1 MYADHVLPDYLRA
14 GLGVV
19 FAGTSVS
26 TTSAARGH
34 YYSNPTNKF
43 WSLLGATGLLGDIV
57 LGPEDDVRI
66 NDFRIGL
73 TDIVKAR
80 AESSDSR
87 LETADFDVASF
98 VAKVEDHR
106 PLVIAFN
113 GGLAAKAVARHLGRS
128 VPSAAADWQIAGAQ
142 VYRLP
147 SSSGAA
153 AIGTDTKVQA
163 WQAFGA
169 WLRAD
174 IVVAG

>member
-1 MYADHVLPDYLRA
+1 MYARRVLPDYLCA
-14 GLGVV
+14 GLSVV
-19 FAGTSVS
+19 FVGTSVS
-26 TTSAARGH
+26 TTSAAHGH
-34 YYSNPTNKF
+34 YYSNPSNKF
-43 WSLLGATGLLGDIV
+43 WSLLGATGLLGDAA

-87 LETADFDVASF
+87 LEVKDFDVAGL
-98 VAKVEDHR
+98 VAKMEEYR
-106 PLVIAFN
+106 PLAIAFN
-113 GGLAAKAVARHLGRS
+113 GALAAKVVARHLDRS
-128 VPSAAADWQIAGAQ
+128 VPVAGADWQIAGAG

-153 AIGTDTKVQA
+153 AIGTDMKRQA

-169 WLRAD
+169 WLRTSMIAR
-174 IVVAG
+174 

>member
-1 MYADHVLPDYLRA
+1 MYARHVLPDYLRA
-14 GLGVV
+14 GLSVV
-19 FAGTSVS
+19 FVGTSVS

-34 YYSNPTNKF
+34 YYSNPSNKF
-43 WSLLGATGLLGDIV
+43 WSLLGATGLLDDAV

-66 NDFRIGL
+66 NNFRIGL
-73 TDIVKAR
+73 TGIVKVR

-87 LETADFDVASF
+87 LEVKDFDVGGF
-98 VAKVEDHR
+98 VAKMEEHR

-113 GGLAAKAVARHLGRS
+113 GRLAAKVVARYLDRW
-128 VPSAAADWQIAGAQ
+128 VPVAGADWQIADAR

-153 AIGTDTKVQA
+153 AIGSDMKRQA

-169 WLRAD
+169 WLRMSM
-174 IVVAG
+174 VAR